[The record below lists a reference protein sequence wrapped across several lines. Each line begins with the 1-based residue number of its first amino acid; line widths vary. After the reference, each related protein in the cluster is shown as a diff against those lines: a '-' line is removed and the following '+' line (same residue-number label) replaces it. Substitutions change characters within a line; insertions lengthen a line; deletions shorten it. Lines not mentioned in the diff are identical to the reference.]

1 MRVDGFYQS
10 ERHNGSSVAP
20 PNLHEIVAN
29 VCPQQCVPA
38 YSIFNAR
45 LTYVPPDSSWRLS
58 LSGTNVTNKFYW
70 QQLGSEITVSNITG
84 AVTPTLGR
92 TGVASRPREW
102 AFTIEK
108 QF

>member
-1 MRVDGFYQS
+1 
-10 ERHNGSSVAP
+10 
-20 PNLHEIVAN
+20 
-29 VCPQQCVPA
+29 
-38 YSIFNAR
+38 
-45 LTYVPPDSSWRLS
+45 LS